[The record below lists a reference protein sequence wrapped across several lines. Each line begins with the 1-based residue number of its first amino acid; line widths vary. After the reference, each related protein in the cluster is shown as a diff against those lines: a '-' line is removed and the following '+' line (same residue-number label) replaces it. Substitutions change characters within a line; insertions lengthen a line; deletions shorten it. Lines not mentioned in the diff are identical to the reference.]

1 MTKIKKIL
9 QYFIIGIRGG
19 TPIIYY
25 HLRYNRKF
33 AKHPEKYPIEYRYK
47 MVRKEIMMVYKAFW
61 PKYDFKNMNA
71 LSDFSEPTLIIPNHY
86 SNMDPLLFIAMSEKP
101 LTFIAKKEILDF
113 PFVGAIL
120 KSIDIYPIDRQNL
133 MSQVRTI
140 AEIVRH
146 LKTPGASPVCIFAEG
161 KRNKKPNTNCAELH
175 AGTLKIA
182 QKANAKV
189 VPCALYGT
197 FRLLTTKSYLHHYPI
212 FMHFM
217 DPVSAEEVQKL
228 STFELAEKVRKIISD
243 EIDVERELDRK
254 MIYSQKL
261 TKHRKALETIVDT
274 RVDS

>member
-1 MTKIKKIL
+1 MTKFKKIL
-9 QYFIIGIRGG
+9 QYISIGIRGG
-19 TPIIYY
+19 SAIIYH

-47 MVRKEIMMVYKAFW
+47 MVRKEILRVYKAYY
-61 PKYDFKNMNA
+61 PKYDFKNMDA
-71 LSDFSEPTLIIPNHY
+71 IKGIDGPTLIIPNHY
-86 SNMDPLLFIAMSEKP
+86 SNMDPLLFVAMSEKP

-113 PFVGAIL
+113 PFVGTIL
-120 KSIDIYPIDRQNL
+120 KSIDVYPIDRQNV

-140 AEIVRH
+140 AEVVRH

-161 KRNKKPNTNCAELH
+161 TRNKKPETGCLEMH

-182 QKANAKV
+182 QKAEATV

-197 FRLLTTKSYLHHYPI
+197 FRLLTTHSYLHHYPI
-212 FMHFM
+212 FMHFLEPISKEDVQKM
-217 DPVSAEEVQKL
+217 STFDLADKVRSLINEEVDK
-228 STFELAEKVRKIISD
+228 
-243 EIDVERELDRK
+243 ERELDRQ